1 MLLDNTFN
9 LRLGLFLMKEFL
21 VFDSIEIPFVLPTN
35 ADSTINFI
43 EKGFQSVAAQALK
56 YW

>member
-1 MLLDNTFN
+1 MILMLLDNTFN

-21 VFDSIEIPFVLPTN
+21 VFDSIEITFVLPTN

-43 EKGFQSVAAQALK
+43 EKGFQ
-56 YW
+56 